1 MGTDELLNVRG
12 TGWINVGKVKCPEG
26 SSESREATE
35 GAKLHIRVRK
45 ADKKFE
51 STGIGFGS
59 RIWETECRFPMR
71 RIVLTVEIEDQKSA
85 EILND
90 AKDSEREQGF

>member
-12 TGWINVGKVKCPEG
+12 TGQINVGKVKCPEG

-35 GAKLHIRVRK
+35 GAKLHLGIRK
-45 ADKKFE
+45 ADRKFE
-51 STGIGFGS
+51 STGFGS
-59 RIWETECRFPMR
+59 RVWETECRFPMR

-90 AKDSEREQGF
+90 GKDSEREQGF